1 MNQPIKLGVS
11 LFSYS
16 SEYYLKKLSLD
27 EILIKAREAGAEAIE
42 IVASQMMP
50 GFPYPDAQWL
60 HSLRERC
67 EKLEM
72 DPFCYSAH
80 LDSGLRSDRWL
91 TDDEKVMSTLND
103 IRNAYEMG
111 ASVVRTQFSISP
123 ELLYRVAPYAEKY
136 RVKVGVEIHPPH
148 RLDTEIWQRFLSVFY
163 DLDTPYIGM
172 CVDTGI
178 YQEYPYDGW
187 LNVYYQHGVSREL
200 AAGLL
205 KILAKGGAP
214 DEANA
219 FLESRADVN
228 NFAREM
234 ASELFSLYRP
244 YEKDALAENIQ
255 YVTHFHTKFYHME
268 NGEEKTIPYATLLD
282 VIRKA
287 GYQGYLISEYEGHYC
302 YDSSEY
308 PAADQV
314 LAHIAMERRLL
325 NQ

>member
-1 MNQPIKLGVS
+1 M
-11 LFSYS
+11 
-16 SEYYLKKLSLD
+16 
-27 EILIKAREAGAEAIE
+27 
-42 IVASQMMP
+42 
-50 GFPYPDAQWL
+50 
-60 HSLRERC
+60 
-67 EKLEM
+67 
-72 DPFCYSAH
+72 
-80 LDSGLRSDRWL
+80 
-91 TDDEKVMSTLND
+91 
-103 IRNAYEMG
+103 
-111 ASVVRTQFSISP
+111 
-123 ELLYRVAPYAEKY
+123 
-136 RVKVGVEIHPPH
+136 
-148 RLDTEIWQRFLSVFY
+148 
-163 DLDTPYIGM
+163 
-172 CVDTGI
+172 
-178 YQEYPYDGW
+178 
-187 LNVYYQHGVSREL
+187 
-200 AAGLL
+200 L

-228 NFAREM
+228 DFAREM